1 MKIKELYRQLVP
13 RPRTPVTWMR
23 AVPLISFLVL
33 YAVLCIGLEQS
44 GVLLFARPWAFA
56 LILFSVWVW
65 WLSIAGYGGL
75 SKGRALAALISRLV
89 MLGLFVMLIAEPR
102 SVRVRDVI
110 SVVYAVDHS
119 DSIGESSVETALDF
133 VINTVNGKPQT
144 DEAGLV
150 VFGRNSAVE
159 LPPRVSFPYEALN
172 SRIDRDATNLQQTL
186 SLAAAMLPEENRGR
200 IVLISDGTETEGS
213 ISRVLDELKSRD
225 IAVDVLPLHYEY
237 DKEIWLENLELP
249 RFVKLGENYEA
260 AIVLSSLKPG
270 KGKLVLRENGKV
282 VGNPQEV
289 TFKAG
294 KNRYV
299 IPIYLRTPGFYEYSA
314 TIETERGEDHL
325 TENNTVLNYI
335 YVEGE
340 GKVLIVTNPATPGD
354 EAANTKKDWQSL
366 ENAIREG
373 ERNVET
379 ISAYEFPSDSLSLM
393 PYDAIVF
400 VNVPADAFNVIQ
412 LKAVHDAIFN
422 QGIGFMMVGGENS
435 FGPGGYHRTVIEDAL
450 PVTMDITKKK
460 VLPKGALAIILHTCE
475 FPEGNTWGKRITKQ
489 AIKVLGAQDEVGV
502 LVYDFMD
509 GEKWLFKLM
518 PAGDYEKMVPKI
530 NGAQIGDMPSFA
542 NTMQLGLN
550 GLIKSDAST
559 KHMIIISDGDPQP
572 PTPQLIGQF
581 LKNKVSVSMV
591 AIFPHGGEDISKM
604 RDIAGVT
611 GGRYYFP
618 SDPNQLPSIFIKESK
633 TLKRSMIQNETITP
647 EVGMISPVLKGIA
660 AIPQLHGYVLT
671 TIKPRAEGVL
681 NAPEKEEAEGEIDPI
696 LSFWRYGLGTTA
708 AFTSDLSPNWGADW
722 VNWDQY
728 RAFVKQLMI
737 KISRVQ
743 KQDHL
748 KMWSHTSGNKATIM
762 VEDFHPEESFL
773 NVAARI
779 SGPHD
784 RQETVVL
791 KQVSP
796 RRYQA
801 TVPLWGKGRYQVISV
816 GKSGDRE
823 DHANGG
829 FIVSYSPEFL
839 RFRSNP
845 IVLDEIAERTGGK
858 RLSLEDTSD
867 DIYGR
872 RDPKMSSNPIFDWFL
887 IALAI
892 LVPLDVGIRRI
903 QIDWYV
909 IKGWFQFGKDDKN
922 STATM
927 GALLQRKQDITE
939 EMDSRRGQPD
949 PLNQQSTIAKL
960 QEQRQQTTRSPEP
973 GKTETRPPDKKTKE
987 PPAPPAGSAE
997 GNQSTTG
1004 RLLDLKRRRN
1014 SDEDKDK

>member
-23 AVPLISFLVL
+23 AVPLIFFLVL
-33 YAVLCIGLEQS
+33 YAGLCIGLEQS
-44 GVLLFARPWAFA
+44 GVLLFARPWAFV

-75 SKGRALAALISRLV
+75 SKGRALAALISRLL

-110 SVVYAVDHS
+110 SVVYAVDLS
-119 DSIGESSVETALDF
+119 DSIGESSVESALEF
-133 VINTVNGKPQT
+133 VMKTVTEKPQT

-213 ISRVLDELKSRD
+213 ISQVLDELKSRD
-225 IAVDVLPLHYEY
+225 IAVDVLPLQYEY
-237 DKEIWLENLELP
+237 DKEVWLETLELP

-260 AIVLSSLKPG
+260 AVVLSSLKPG
-270 KGKLVLRENGKV
+270 SGKLVLRENGQPIYEK
-282 VGNPQEV
+282 EV
-289 TFKAG
+289 AFKAG

-299 IPIYLRTPGFYEYSA
+299 VPIYLRSAGYYEYSA
-314 TIETERGEDHL
+314 TIETKRDEDQIR
-325 TENNTVLNYI
+325 ENNTVLNYI
-335 YVEGE
+335 FVEGE
-340 GKVLIVTNPATPGD
+340 GKVLVVTDPAGD
-354 EAANTKKDWQSL
+354 ERDWQPL
-366 ENAIREG
+366 VKAIQEG
-373 ERNVET
+373 ERVVET
-379 ISAYEFPSDSLSLM
+379 VSAYEFPSDSLSLM

-412 LKAVHDAIFN
+412 LKAVHDSVFN
-422 QGIGFMMVGGENS
+422 QGIGFMMVGGDNS

-502 LVYDFMD
+502 LVYDYMD

-572 PTPQLIGQF
+572 PTPQLLGQF
-581 LKNKVSVSMV
+581 VKNKVSVSMV
-591 AIFPHGGEDISKM
+591 AIFPHGGQDISSM
-604 RDIAGVT
+604 RGIAGAT

-660 AIPQLHGYVLT
+660 AIPPLHGYVLS

-681 NAPEKEEAEGEIDPI
+681 NAPEKKDAEGEIDPI

-722 VNWDQY
+722 VNWDHYQ
-728 RAFVKQLMI
+728 AFVKQLMI

-801 TVPLWGKGRYQVISV
+801 TVPLWGKGRYQVMSI
-816 GKSGDRE
+816 GKTGDRE

-829 FIVSYSPEFL
+829 FIVPYSPEFL

-845 IVLDEIAERTGGK
+845 IVLNQIAERTGGQQ
-858 RLSLEDTSD
+858 LPLD
-867 DIYGR
+867 DASEIIYGR
-872 RDPKMSSNPIFDWFL
+872 RAPKMSSNPIFDWFL

-903 QIDWYV
+903 QLDWYA
-909 IKGWFQFGKDDKN
+909 IKSWFNFGKDDKN

-927 GALLQRKQDITE
+927 GALLQRKQDVTE
-939 EMDSRRGQPD
+939 EMDSRKGPSDQQ
-949 PLNQQSTIAKL
+949 NQQSTIAKL
-960 QEQRQQTTRSPEP
+960 QEQRQQATRTPET
-973 GKTETRPPDKKTKE
+973 GKTETKPPDKKSKE
-987 PPAPPAGSAE
+987 PPVSPAGGSE
-997 GNQSTTG
+997 GNQTTTG

-1014 SDEDKDK
+1014 SDDDQDQ

>member
-13 RPRTPVTWMR
+13 RPRTSVTWMR

-33 YAVLCIGLEQS
+33 YAALCIGLEQS

-75 SKGRALAALISRLV
+75 SKGRALAALISRLL

-110 SVVYAVDHS
+110 SVVYAVDRS
-119 DSIGESSVETALDF
+119 DSIDELSDGLALEF
-133 VINTVNGKPQT
+133 VLKTVKDKPQT

-213 ISRVLDELKSRD
+213 ISQVLSELKSRD
-225 IAVDVLPLHYEY
+225 IAVDVLPLHYQY
-237 DKEIWLENLELP
+237 DNEIWLENLELP

-260 AIVLSSLKPG
+260 SIVLSSLKPG
-270 KGKLVLRENGKV
+270 KGQLVLRENGEV
-282 VGNPQEV
+282 VDKPIEV

-299 IPIYLRTPGFYEYSA
+299 IPIKLKSPGYYEYSA
-314 TIETERGEDHL
+314 TIETAADEDHL

-340 GKVLIVTNPATPGD
+340 GKVLIVTNPNSPGN
-354 EAANTKKDWQSL
+354 EADWLSL
-366 ENAIREG
+366 EKAIREG

-412 LKAVHDAIFN
+412 LKAVHDAVFN
-422 QGIGFMMVGGENS
+422 QGIGFLMVGGENS

-460 VLPKGALAIILHTCE
+460 ILPKGALAIILHTCE

-502 LVYDFMD
+502 LVYDYME

-572 PTPQLIGQF
+572 PTPELIGQF
-581 LKNKVSVSMV
+581 IKNNVSVSMV

-604 RDIAGVT
+604 NDIAAVT
-611 GGRYYFP
+611 KGKYYFP
-618 SDPNQLPSIFIKESK
+618 TDPNQLPSIFIKEAK

-647 EVGMISPVLKGIA
+647 EVGMISPVLKGIPT
-660 AIPQLHGYVLT
+660 IPKLRGYVLT

-722 VNWDQY
+722 VNWNHYQ
-728 RAFVKQLMI
+728 AFIKQLMI
-737 KISRVQ
+737 KISRVE

-801 TVPLWGKGRYQVISV
+801 TVPLWGKGRYQVMAV
-816 GKSGDRE
+816 GKSGNRE

-845 IVLDEIAERTGGK
+845 IVLDQIAERTGGQ
-858 RLSLEDTSD
+858 RLPEENASEI
-867 DIYGR
+867 IYGR
-872 RDPKMSSNPIFDWFL
+872 RAPKMSSNPIFDWFL

-903 QIDWYV
+903 QLDWYV
-909 IKGWFQFGKDDKN
+909 IKGWFRFRKEDQS

-927 GALLQRKQDITE
+927 GALLQRKQNITE
-939 EMDSRRGQPD
+939 ELDSRKGQPD
-949 PLNQQSTIAKL
+949 
-960 QEQRQQTTRSPEP
+960 
-973 GKTETRPPDKKTKE
+973 
-987 PPAPPAGSAE
+987 
-997 GNQSTTG
+997 
-1004 RLLDLKRRRN
+1004 
-1014 SDEDKDK
+1014 

>member
-1 MKIKELYRQLVP
+1 MKIKELYHQLVP
-13 RPRTPVTWMR
+13 KPRIALTWMR
-23 AVPLISFLVL
+23 ALPLIFFLL
-33 YAVLCIGLEQS
+33 FYAALCISLELS
-44 GVLLFARPWAFA
+44 GVLLFARPWAFG
-56 LILFSVWVW
+56 LILFSIWIW
-65 WLSIAGYGGL
+65 WLSVAGYGGL
-75 SKGRALAALISRLV
+75 SKGRALAALVSRLL

-110 SVVYAVDHS
+110 SVVYAVDLS
-119 DSIGESSVETALDF
+119 DSIGESSVDSALEF
-133 VINTVNGKPQT
+133 VTKTVTEKPQT

-159 LPPRVSFPYEALN
+159 LPPRVSFPFEALN

-213 ISRVLDELKSRD
+213 ISQILDELKSRGV
-225 IAVDVLPLHYEY
+225 AVDVLPIQYEY
-237 DKEIWLENLELP
+237 DKEVWLENLELP

-260 AIVLSSLKPG
+260 AVVLSSLKDG
-270 KGKLVLRENGKV
+270 TGKLVLRENGE
-282 VGNPQEV
+282 PIYEEDV

-294 KNRYV
+294 KNRFV
-299 IPIYLRTPGFYEYSA
+299 VPIYLRSAGYYEYSA
-314 TIETERGEDHL
+314 TIETKRDEDQIR
-325 TENNTVLNYI
+325 ENNTVINYLF
-335 YVEGE
+335 VEGE
-340 GKVLIVTNPATPGD
+340 GKVLVVTDPAGD
-354 EAANTKKDWQSL
+354 DRDWEPL
-366 ENAIREG
+366 VKAIREG

-379 ISAYEFPSDSLSLM
+379 ISAYEFPGDSLSLM
-393 PYDAIVF
+393 PYDAILF

-412 LKAVHDAIFN
+412 LKAVHDSIFN

-435 FGPGGYHRTVIEDAL
+435 YGPGGYHRTVIEDAL

-502 LVYDFMD
+502 LVYDYMN
-509 GEKWLFKLM
+509 GEKWLFELM

-530 NGAQIGDMPSFA
+530 NGAQIGDMPSFV
-542 NTMQLGLN
+542 NTMELGLE
-550 GLIKSDAST
+550 GLIKSDAAT

-572 PTPQLIGQF
+572 PSPKLIGRF
-581 LKNKVSVSMV
+581 IKNKVSVSMV
-591 AIFPHGGEDISKM
+591 AVFPHGGRDISTM
-604 RDIAGVT
+604 RGIASAT

-647 EVGMISPVLKGIA
+647 EVGMISSVLKGIE
-660 AIPQLHGYVLT
+660 AIPPLHGYVLT

-681 NAPEKEEAEGEIDPI
+681 NAPEKKEAEGDIDPV
-696 LSFWRYGLGTTA
+696 LAFWRYGLGTTA

-722 VNWDQY
+722 VNWDHY
-728 RAFVKQLMI
+728 SAFIKQLMI

-743 KQDHL
+743 KQAHL
-748 KMWSHTSGNKATIM
+748 KMWSHTNGNNATIM

-784 RQETVVL
+784 KKETVVL

-801 TVPLWGKGRYQVISV
+801 SVPLWGKGRYQVMAI

-829 FIVSYSPEFL
+829 FIVPYSPEFL

-845 IVLDEIAERTGGK
+845 IVLEEIAEKTGGQ
-858 RLSLEDTSD
+858 RLNPDKAAEV
-867 DIYGR
+867 IYGR
-872 RDPKMSSNPIFDWFL
+872 RAPKQSSNPIFDWFL

-892 LVPLDVGIRRI
+892 LVPLDVGIRRV
-903 QIDWYV
+903 QLDWYV
-909 IKGWFQFGKDDKN
+909 IKSWFGFGSEQKA
-922 STATM
+922 STVTM
-927 GALLQRKQDITE
+927 GALLQRKQGVVE
-939 EMDSRRGQPD
+939 ELDLRKGKTSGAAKQTTS
-949 PLNQQSTIAKL
+949 QSTISQL
-960 QEQRQQTTRSPEP
+960 QAQKQKS
-973 GKTETRPPDKKTKE
+973 TRPNSKAENTQKKKTDKTTN
-987 PPAPPAGSAE
+987 PPGTKTATDSGDNAT
-997 GNQSTTG
+997 TTG
-1004 RLLDLKRRRN
+1004 RLLDLKRRRQ
-1014 SDEDKDK
+1014 SEDEK

>member
-23 AVPLISFLVL
+23 AVSLIFFLVL
-33 YAVLCIGLEQS
+33 YAALCIGLEQS
-44 GVLLFARPWAFA
+44 GVLLFARPWAFG

-75 SKGRALAALISRLV
+75 SKGRALAALISRLL

-110 SVVYAVDHS
+110 SVVYAVDLS
-119 DSIGESSVETALDF
+119 DSIGESSVDSALEF
-133 VINTVNGKPQT
+133 VMKTVTEKPQT

-213 ISRVLDELKSRD
+213 ISQVLDELKSRD
-225 IAVDVLPLHYEY
+225 IAVDVLPIQYEY
-237 DKEIWLENLELP
+237 DKEVWLENLELP

-260 AIVLSSLKPG
+260 AVVLSSLQPG
-270 KGKLVLRENGKV
+270 SGKLVLRENGK
-282 VGNPQEV
+282 PIFEKDV

-299 IPIYLRTPGFYEYSA
+299 VPIYLRSPGYYEYSA
-314 TIETERGEDHL
+314 TIETKRDDDQIR
-325 TENNTVLNYI
+325 ENNTVLNYI
-335 YVEGE
+335 FVEGE
-340 GKVLIVTNPATPGD
+340 GKVLVVTDPAGD
-354 EAANTKKDWQSL
+354 ERDWQPL
-366 ENAIREG
+366 VKAIREG

-379 ISAYEFPSDSLSLM
+379 VSAYEFPSDSLSLM

-412 LKAVHDAIFN
+412 LKAVHDSVFN
-422 QGIGFMMVGGENS
+422 QGIGFMMVGGDNS

-502 LVYDFMD
+502 LIYDFMD

-550 GLIKSDAST
+550 GLIQSDAST

-581 LKNKVSVSMV
+581 QKNKVSVSMV
-591 AIFPHGGEDISKM
+591 AIYPHGGRDISTM
-604 RDIAGVT
+604 RGIAGAT

-660 AIPQLHGYVLT
+660 EIPPLHGYVLS
-671 TIKPRAEGVL
+671 TIKPRAEGIL
-681 NAPEKEEAEGEIDPI
+681 NAPEKKEAEGEIDPI

-722 VNWDQY
+722 VNWDHYQ
-728 RAFVKQLMI
+728 AFIKQLMI

-748 KMWSHTSGNKATIM
+748 KMWSHTSGNKTTIM

-801 TVPLWGKGRYQVISV
+801 TVPLWGKGRYQVMAV
-816 GKSGDRE
+816 GKAGNRE

-829 FIVSYSPEFL
+829 FIVPYSPEFL

-845 IVLDEIAERTGGK
+845 IVLDQIAARTGGQ
-858 RLSLEDTSD
+858 RLSPENASEV
-867 DIYGR
+867 IYGR
-872 RDPKMSSNPIFDWFL
+872 RDPKTSSNPIFDWFL

-903 QIDWYV
+903 QLDWYV
-909 IKGWFQFGKDDKN
+909 IKSWFKFGKEDKS

-927 GALLQRKQDITE
+927 GALLQRKQNVTE
-939 EMDSRRGQPD
+939 ELDSRKGPPD
-949 PLNQQSTIAKL
+949 PQSTIAKL
-960 QEQRQQTTRSPEP
+960 QEQRQQTTRPPVP
-973 GKTETRPPDKKTKE
+973 GKAETKPPEKKSTDK
-987 PPAPPAGSAE
+987 PDPPAGGSE
-997 GNQSTTG
+997 ENQTTTG
-1004 RLLDLKRRRN
+1004 RLLDMKRRRN
-1014 SDEDKDK
+1014 TDDDKDK

>member
-23 AVPLISFLVL
+23 AVPLIFFLVL
-33 YAVLCIGLEQS
+33 YAAVCIGLEQS
-44 GVLLFARPWAFA
+44 GVLLFARPWAFG

-75 SKGRALAALISRLV
+75 SKGRALAALISRLL

-110 SVVYAVDHS
+110 SVVYAVDLS
-119 DSIGESSVETALDF
+119 DSIGESSVDSALEF
-133 VINTVNGKPQT
+133 VMKTVTEKPQT

-213 ISRVLDELKSRD
+213 ISQVLDELKSRD
-225 IAVDVLPLHYEY
+225 IAVDVLPIQYEY
-237 DKEIWLENLELP
+237 DKEVWLENLELP

-260 AIVLSSLKPG
+260 AVVLSSLQPG
-270 KGKLVLRENGKV
+270 SGKLVLRENGK
-282 VGNPQEV
+282 PIFEKDV

-299 IPIYLRTPGFYEYSA
+299 VPIYLRSPGYYEYSA
-314 TIETERGEDHL
+314 TIETKRDDDQIR
-325 TENNTVLNYI
+325 ENNTVLNYI
-335 YVEGE
+335 FVEGE
-340 GKVLIVTNPATPGD
+340 GKVLVVTDPAGD
-354 EAANTKKDWQSL
+354 ERDWQPL
-366 ENAIREG
+366 VKAIREG

-379 ISAYEFPSDSLSLM
+379 VSAYEFPSDSLSLM

-412 LKAVHDAIFN
+412 LKAVHDSVFN
-422 QGIGFMMVGGENS
+422 QGIGFMMVGGDNS

-502 LVYDFMD
+502 LIYDFMD

-550 GLIKSDAST
+550 GLIQSDAST

-581 LKNKVSVSMV
+581 QKNKVSVSMV
-591 AIFPHGGEDISKM
+591 AIYPHGGRDISTM
-604 RDIAGVT
+604 RGIAGAT

-660 AIPQLHGYVLT
+660 EIPPLHGYVLS
-671 TIKPRAEGVL
+671 TIKPRAEGIL
-681 NAPEKEEAEGEIDPI
+681 NAPEKKEAEGEIDPI

-722 VNWDQY
+722 VNWDHYQ
-728 RAFVKQLMI
+728 AFIKQLMI

-801 TVPLWGKGRYQVISV
+801 TVPLWGKGRYQVMSV
-816 GKSGDRE
+816 GKAGNRE

-829 FIVSYSPEFL
+829 FIVPYSPEFL

-845 IVLDEIAERTGGK
+845 IVLDQIAARTGGQ
-858 RLSLEDTSD
+858 RLSPENASD
-867 DIYGR
+867 VIYGR
-872 RDPKMSSNPIFDWFL
+872 RDPKTSSNPIFDWFL

-903 QIDWYV
+903 QLDWYV
-909 IKGWFQFGKDDKN
+909 IKSWFKFGKEDKS

-927 GALLQRKQDITE
+927 GALLQRKQNVTE
-939 EMDSRRGQPD
+939 ELDSRKGPPD
-949 PLNQQSTIAKL
+949 QQSTIAKL
-960 QEQRQQTTRSPEP
+960 QEQRQQTTRPPVP
-973 GKTETRPPDKKTKE
+973 GKVETIPPDKKSTDKPD
-987 PPAPPAGSAE
+987 PPTGGSE
-997 GNQSTTG
+997 ENQTTTG
-1004 RLLDLKRRRN
+1004 RLLDMKRRRN
-1014 SDEDKDK
+1014 TDDDKDK

>member
-1 MKIKELYRQLVP
+1 MKIKDLYYQLVP
-13 RPRTPVTWMR
+13 QPRTAVTWKR
-23 AVPLISFLVL
+23 ALSLIVFLVF
-33 YAVLCIGLEQS
+33 YTIVCFSLEYS
-44 GVLLFARPWAFA
+44 GVLLFARPWAFG
-56 LILFSVWVW
+56 LILFSIWVW
-65 WLSIAGYGGL
+65 WLSVAGFGGL
-75 SKGRALAALISRLV
+75 SKGRGLAALISRLL

-110 SVVYAVDHS
+110 SVVYAVDLS
-119 DSIGESSVETALDF
+119 DSIGESSVDAALEF
-133 VINTVNGKPQT
+133 VTKTVTEKPQT

-159 LPPRVSFPYEALN
+159 LPPRVSFPFEALN

-213 ISRVLDELKSRD
+213 ISQILEELKSRD
-225 IAVDVLPLHYEY
+225 IAVDVLPIQYEY
-237 DKEIWLENLELP
+237 DKEVWLESLELP

-260 AIVLSSLKPG
+260 AVVLSSLKDG
-270 KGKLVLRENGKV
+270 SGKLVLRENGEPIYEEQV
-282 VGNPQEV
+282 S
-289 TFKAG
+289 FKAG
-294 KNRYV
+294 KNRFV
-299 IPIYLRTPGFYEYSA
+299 VPIYLRAAGYYEYSA
-314 TIETERGEDHL
+314 TIETKRNEDQIR
-325 TENNTVLNYI
+325 ENNTVLNYLF
-335 YVEGE
+335 VEGE
-340 GKVLIVTNPATPGD
+340 GKVLVVTNPAGD
-354 EAANTKKDWQSL
+354 ERDWQSL
-366 ENAIREG
+366 VKAIREG

-393 PYDAIVF
+393 PYDAILF

-412 LKAVHDAIFN
+412 LKAVHDAVFN

-435 FGPGGYHRTVIEDAL
+435 YGPGGYHRTLIEDAL

-489 AIKVLGAQDEVGV
+489 AVKVLGAQDEVGV
-502 LVYDFMD
+502 LIFDFMG
-509 GEKWLFKLM
+509 GEKWLFELT

-542 NTMQLGLN
+542 NTMELGLA
-550 GLIKSDAST
+550 GLIKSDAAT

-572 PTPQLIGQF
+572 PSPALIKRFQD
-581 LKNKVSVSMV
+581 NKVSVSMV
-591 AIFPHGGEDISKM
+591 AIFPHGGRDISTM
-604 RDIAGVT
+604 RGIAGAT

-618 SDPNQLPSIFIKESK
+618 SNPNQLPSIFIKESK

-647 EVGMISPVLKGIA
+647 EVGMISPVLKGVE
-660 AIPQLHGYVLT
+660 AIPPLHGYVLT
-671 TIKPRAEGVL
+671 TLKSRAEGVL
-681 NAPEKEEAEGEIDPI
+681 NAPEKKEAEGDIDPV
-696 LSFWRYGLGTTA
+696 LAFWRYGLGTTA

-722 VNWDQY
+722 VNWDHYQ
-728 RAFVKQLMI
+728 AFIKQLMI

-743 KQDHL
+743 KQAQL
-748 KMWSHTSGNKATIM
+748 KMWSHTTGNNATIM

-784 RQETVVL
+784 REETVVL

-801 TVPLWGKGRYQVISV
+801 SIPLWGKGRYQVMAV

-823 DHANGG
+823 DHTNGG
-829 FIVSYSPEFL
+829 FIVPYSPEFL

-845 IVLDEIAERTGGK
+845 IVLEEIAERTGGQ
-858 RLSLEDTSD
+858 RLNPENAAEV
-867 DIYGR
+867 IYGR
-872 RDPKMSSNPIFDWFL
+872 RDPKQSSNPVFDWLL

-892 LVPLDVGIRRI
+892 LVPLDVGIRRV
-903 QIDWYV
+903 QLDWYV
-909 IKGWFQFGKDDKN
+909 IKGWFGFSSEQKS

-927 GALLQRKQDITE
+927 GALLQRKQDVGDELELRKGDVTTTA
-939 EMDSRRGQPD
+939 SQ
-949 PLNQQSTIAKL
+949 LNSQSTIAKL
-960 QEQRQQTTRSPEP
+960 QEEKRQSSRQSQPENTAKKGLEKETKPSP
-973 GKTETRPPDKKTKE
+973 KTPPTDSGE
-987 PPAPPAGSAE
+987 
-997 GNQSTTG
+997 NQSTTG
-1004 RLLDLKRRRN
+1004 RLLDLKRKRQTD
-1014 SDEDKDK
+1014 DEK

>member
-23 AVPLISFLVL
+23 AVPLIFFLVL
-33 YAVLCIGLEQS
+33 YAGLCIGLEQS
-44 GVLLFARPWAFA
+44 GVLLFARPWAFV

-75 SKGRALAALISRLV
+75 SKGRALAALISRLL

-110 SVVYAVDHS
+110 SVVYAVDLS
-119 DSIGESSVETALDF
+119 DSIGESSVESALEF
-133 VINTVNGKPQT
+133 VMKTVTEKPQT

-213 ISRVLDELKSRD
+213 ISQVLDELKSRD
-225 IAVDVLPLHYEY
+225 IAVDVLPLQYEY
-237 DKEIWLENLELP
+237 DKEVWLETLELP

-260 AIVLSSLKPG
+260 AVVLSSLKPG
-270 KGKLVLRENGKV
+270 SGKLVLRENGQPIYEK
-282 VGNPQEV
+282 EV
-289 TFKAG
+289 EFKAG

-299 IPIYLRTPGFYEYSA
+299 VPIYLRSAGYYEYSA
-314 TIETERGEDHL
+314 TIETKRDEDQIR
-325 TENNTVLNYI
+325 ENNTVLNYI
-335 YVEGE
+335 FVEGE
-340 GKVLIVTNPATPGD
+340 GKVLVVTDPAGD
-354 EAANTKKDWQSL
+354 ERDWQPL
-366 ENAIREG
+366 VKAIQEG
-373 ERNVET
+373 ERVVET
-379 ISAYEFPSDSLSLM
+379 VSAYEFPSDSLSLM

-412 LKAVHDAIFN
+412 LKAVHDSVFN
-422 QGIGFMMVGGENS
+422 QGIGFMMVGGDNS

-502 LVYDFMD
+502 LVYDYMD

-572 PTPQLIGQF
+572 PTPQLLGQF
-581 LKNKVSVSMV
+581 VKNKVSVSMV
-591 AIFPHGGEDISKM
+591 AIFPHGGQDISSM
-604 RDIAGVT
+604 RGIAGAT

-660 AIPQLHGYVLT
+660 AIPPLHGYVLS

-681 NAPEKEEAEGEIDPI
+681 NAPEKKDAEGEIDPI

-722 VNWDQY
+722 VNWDHYQ
-728 RAFVKQLMI
+728 AFVKQLMI

-801 TVPLWGKGRYQVISV
+801 TVPLWGKGRYQVMSI
-816 GKSGDRE
+816 GKTGDRE

-829 FIVSYSPEFL
+829 FIVPYSPEFL

-845 IVLDEIAERTGGK
+845 IVLNQIAERTGGQQ
-858 RLSLEDTSD
+858 LPLD
-867 DIYGR
+867 DASEIIYGR
-872 RDPKMSSNPIFDWFL
+872 RAPKMSSNPIFDWFL

-903 QIDWYV
+903 QLDWYA
-909 IKGWFQFGKDDKN
+909 IKSWFNFGKDDKN

-927 GALLQRKQDITE
+927 GALLQRKQDVTE
-939 EMDSRRGQPD
+939 EMDSRKGPSDKQ
-949 PLNQQSTIAKL
+949 NQQSTIAKL
-960 QEQRQQTTRSPEP
+960 QEQRQQATRPPET
-973 GKTETRPPDKKTKE
+973 GKTETKPPDKKSKE
-987 PPAPPAGSAE
+987 PPVSPAGGSE
-997 GNQSTTG
+997 GNQTTTG

-1014 SDEDKDK
+1014 SDDDQDQ